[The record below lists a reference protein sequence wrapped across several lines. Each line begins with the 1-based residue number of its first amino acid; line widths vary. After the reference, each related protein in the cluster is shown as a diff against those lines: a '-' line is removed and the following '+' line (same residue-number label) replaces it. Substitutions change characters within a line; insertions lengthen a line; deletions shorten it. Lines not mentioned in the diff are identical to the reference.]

1 MNPSGLTWRK
11 FSRST
16 NGGTSLL
23 RSLSPV
29 VVAWIRDSKD
39 SNSWSL
45 TFSRV
50 GGLRSPRVCVL
61 DNSTD
66 RLLQWG
72 SRTEGRHE
80 VGS

>member
-11 FSRST
+11 FGRST

-50 GGLRSPRVCVL
+50 RWFAFTKGVRAGQF
-61 DNSTD
+61 D
-66 RLLQWG
+66 
-72 SRTEGRHE
+72 
-80 VGS
+80 

>member
-29 VVAWIRDSKD
+29 VAAWIRDSKD
-39 SNSWSL
+39 SNSWIL

-50 GGLRSPRVCVL
+50 RWLAFTNGVRAG
-61 DNSTD
+61 
-66 RLLQWG
+66 QFG
-72 SRTEGRHE
+72 
-80 VGS
+80 